1 MLTKYATN
9 TLTNTATCSA
19 IEKNVDFHIVARF
32 EKIKKKNFDV

>member
-19 IEKNVDFHIVARF
+19 IKKNVDFILSPGL
-32 EKIKKKNFDV
+32 KK